1 MDLSKILSIAGK
13 PGLFKLVA
21 QSKNG
26 LIVES
31 LIDGKKIN
39 AFMNEKISSLEE
51 ISIFTSNEDMALKE
65 VLRNMY
71 TQTNGQKTID
81 HKSDDKA
88 VKAFF
93 GQAIPDYDQERVYVS
108 HMRKV
113 IGWYNTLIDKGLID
127 FIDENKE
134 SESEESASE

>member
-1 MDLSKILSIAGK
+1 MDLSQILSIAGK

-21 QSKNG
+21 HSKNG
-26 LIVES
+26 LIIES
-31 LIDGKKIN
+31 LIDGKRIN

-51 ISIFTSNEDMALKE
+51 ISIFTSNEEMALKE

-93 GQAIPDYDQERVYVS
+93 GQAIPDYDQDRVYVS

-113 IGWYNTLIDKGLID
+113 IGWYNSLVDKGLID
-127 FIDENKE
+127 FIDEDKK
-134 SESEESASE
+134 SESEESVPE

>member
-1 MDLSKILSIAGK
+1 MDLSQILSIAGK

-21 QSKNG
+21 HSKNG
-26 LIVES
+26 LIIES
-31 LIDGKKIN
+31 LIDGKRIN

-51 ISIFTSNEDMALKE
+51 ISIFTSNEEMALKE

-93 GQAIPDYDQERVYVS
+93 GQAIPDYDQDRVYVS

-113 IGWYNTLIDKGLID
+113 IGWYNSLVDKGLID
-127 FIDENKE
+127 FIDEDKKN
-134 SESEESASE
+134 ESEESVPE